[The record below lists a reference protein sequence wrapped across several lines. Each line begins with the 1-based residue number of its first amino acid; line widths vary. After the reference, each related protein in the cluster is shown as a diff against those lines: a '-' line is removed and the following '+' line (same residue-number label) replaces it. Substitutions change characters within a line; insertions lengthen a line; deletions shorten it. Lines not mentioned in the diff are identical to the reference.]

1 MNCPPQD
8 CGSTSMHI
16 AAKEGKVD
24 AFLVL
29 LNHGADVTIKNKQG
43 KTCFDLLKSAKDK
56 LAILTKIEMDLP
68 LLEARDN
75 ALWFVVVK
83 EDGTSD
89 VVLFAILSDNVE
101 KLLSFHPTLATARDA
116 NNRAA
121 VDVAS
126 KPIRKV
132 IESVI
137 FFCGQYS
144 IHHGPQCTCPQHL
157 SWCLPTIFV

>member
-1 MNCPPQD
+1 
-8 CGSTSMHI
+8 MHL
-16 AAKEGKVD
+16 AALEGNID
-24 AFLVL
+24 AFVDL
-29 LNHGADVTIKNKQG
+29 LAHGADVTIKNLQG

-56 LAILTKIEMDLP
+56 LTILSKIELDLP

-75 ALWFVVVK
+75 ALWFVVVQ

-89 VVLFAILSDNVE
+89 VALFA
-101 KLLSFHPTLATARDA
+101 KLLAMVEALLSSHPTLATARDA